1 MGYYWPEDGWDEKV
15 FTDAGLPIS
24 VLPQVFGDV
33 YLVTCIWYLV
43 TCVVYF
49 VFGMVH
55 FVF

>member
-33 YLVTCIWYLV
+33 YLVFGIMYLV

-49 VFGMVH
+49 VF
-55 FVF
+55 